1 MTKLKEIFEAEKL
14 AKEAKDNYDELFL
27 NYIKENVDINSWDSL
42 DKAIMELPENINKM
56 VIYDAMY
63 DLEGKKIIDL
73 GKNNV

>member
-42 DKAIMELPENINKM
+42 DKAIMELPENVNKM

-63 DLEGKKIIDL
+63 DLNEKK
-73 GKNNV
+73 GNNV

>member
-14 AKEAKDNYDELFL
+14 TKEAKDNYDELFL

-42 DKAIMELPENINKM
+42 DKAIMELPENVNKM

-63 DLEGKKIIDL
+63 DLNEKK
-73 GKNNV
+73 GNNV